1 MSRMRVDQE
10 LCILCGQCVEVC
22 PFNGVEMRA
31 DAIEFTD
38 SCRLCRVCIKAC
50 PVNAIWLEK
59 SEPAGTVDKEQ
70 YKGVLVFAEQ
80 RQGKVQPVTYELIG
94 KGLELAGKLG
104 EAVAVYLAG
113 SNLASEAEA
122 LLDYGVDRV
131 YLYDHPALERFRIE
145 PYTALM
151 VDLVEQIKPNIILM
165 GATSVGRSLA
175 PRVAARLRTGLT
187 ADCTLLDVKPN
198 GDLVQ
203 TRPAFGGDVMAQI
216 VTPRHRPQMATVR
229 HKVMPMAD
237 KVSKPHGEVVRCP
250 VDEGLL
256 KSGIEILRF
265 RPYEAVSSITDAEVI
280 VAAGRGIGKPEGLEL
295 LGELARLL
303 GGVVGVTRPL
313 VEQGWADYTQQIGMS
328 GRTVRPK
335 LYIAC
340 GISGAIQHV
349 AGMRGSEVIF
359 AINTDPNAPIFDA
372 AHYGLVGDLY
382 EIVPALIEA
391 LQKGGSS
398 DAVFQTG

>member
-10 LCILCGQCVEVC
+10 LCILCQCVEVC

-256 KSGIEILRF
+256 KSGIEILGF
-265 RPYEAVSSITDAEVI
+265 KPYEAVSSITDAEVT
-280 VAAGRGIGKPEGLEL
+280 VEESVSEGLEL
-295 LGELARLL
+295 LGELAGLWR
-303 GGVVGVTRPL
+303 VVGVTRPWWNRA
-313 VEQGWADYTQQIGMS
+313 GPT
-328 GRTVRPK
+328 T
-335 LYIAC
+335 
-340 GISGAIQHV
+340 IS
-349 AGMRGSEVIF
+349 R
-359 AINTDPNAPIFDA
+359 
-372 AHYGLVGDLY
+372 
-382 EIVPALIEA
+382 
-391 LQKGGSS
+391 
-398 DAVFQTG
+398 